1 MLVWPATRV
10 PCGQTLPG
18 VREQTSSAAGPA
30 RMCECAC
37 VCVSERASAGWGG
50 PTASH
55 FPHCTEE
62 GEGERDW
69 RRTAPPRSPKAT
81 GPPIPGQSPK
91 YRNRGNGQRWNMDE
105 GIPHLQERQLLE
117 HRDFIGLD
125 YSSLYMCKPKRSMK
139 RDDSKDTYK
148 LPHRLIEK
156 KRRDRINEC
165 IAQLKDLLPE
175 HLKLT
180 TLGHLEKAVVLELT
194 LKHLK
199 ALTALT
205 EQQHQKII
213 ALQNGERSLKSP
225 IQADLDAFH
234 SGFQTCAKEVLQYLS
249 RFESWT
255 PREPRCAQL
264 INHLHA
270 VATQFLPTP
279 PPLLTPQV
287 PLGKG
292 TGTPPGAGAAAGPCL
307 ERVGQKLEPL
317 AHCVPVIQR
326 TQPGAELAA
335 ENDTD
340 TDSGYGGEAE
350 ARPDRERAKGSG
362 PSRVTIKQEPPGE
375 DSPAPKRMKLD
386 ARGGGGLGGGAA
398 AAAAALLGPDPAA
411 AAAAALLRP
420 DAALLSSLVAFGGG
434 GGAPFAQPAPAAA
447 PFCLPFYFLSPSAA
461 AAYVQ
466 PFLDKSGLEKYLY
479 PAATTPFPL
488 LYPGIPAAAAA
499 AAAAAAFPCLSSV
512 LSPPPEKAGAAAATL
527 LPHEGAPQ
535 PQHPHGRAH
544 LPFAAPREPGNP
556 GSSAQEDPAQPAKES
571 P

>member
-1 MLVWPATRV
+1 MVRSARELGAGLAGDARALWPNTAWSESK
-10 PCGQTLPG
+10 LPAQWG
-18 VREQTSSAAGPA
+18 R
-30 RMCECAC
+30 RECAC
-37 VCVSERASAGWGG
+37 VCVCVCASAVEGG

-55 FPHCTEE
+55 FQHCTEE
-62 GEGERDW
+62 GERETGD
-69 RRTAPPRSPKAT
+69 AQIPPRSPKPT
-81 GPPIPGQSPK
+81 VPQIIVQSPK
-91 YRNRGNGQRWNMDE
+91 NRNRGNEQQLNMDE

-139 RDDSKDTYK
+139 RDDTKDTYK

-225 IQADLDAFH
+225 IQSDLDAFH

-255 PREPRCAQL
+255 PREPRCVQL

-279 PPLLTPQV
+279 QLLTQQV
-287 PLGKG
+287 PLSKG
-292 TGTPPGAGAAAGPCL
+292 TGAPSAAGSAAAPCL
-307 ERVGQKLEPL
+307 ERTGQKLEPL
-317 AHCVPVIQR
+317 AYCVPVIQR
-326 TQPGAELAA
+326 TQPSAELAA

-350 ARPDRERAKGSG
+350 HSTRTAAPTC
-362 PSRVTIKQEPPGE
+362 P
-375 DSPAPKRMKLD
+375 SPAP
-386 ARGGGGLGGGAA
+386 ASRGTRR
-398 AAAAALLGPDPAA
+398 
-411 AAAAALLRP
+411 ALLR
-420 DAALLSSLVAFGGG
+420 
-434 GGAPFAQPAPAAA
+434 
-447 PFCLPFYFLSPSAA
+447 
-461 AAYVQ
+461 
-466 PFLDKSGLEKYLY
+466 K
-479 PAATTPFPL
+479 
-488 LYPGIPAAAAA
+488 IPR
-499 AAAAAAFPCLSSV
+499 SQERK
-512 LSPPPEKAGAAAATL
+512 PPESLRLKGRRFKRSEKL
-527 LPHEGAPQ
+527 K
-535 PQHPHGRAH
+535 HP
-544 LPFAAPREPGNP
+544 
-556 GSSAQEDPAQPAKES
+556 
-571 P
+571 